1 MLLALELVAQR
12 ELHHARV
19 GKQPT
24 VVPERIGNIQFRRDG
39 LRIKFCGVGHVKNFP
54 SELHTMAFRPWHLP
68 PFAESEIYSEEAI
81 SPDLVTGSSFAGER
95 RTELS
100 DSAAGP
106 RPLLKDVYTAVRLF
120 EHTCMH
126 AARPNGLPAKL
137 PAFAERKLN
146 NPVGV
151 ELVCCVIVRHCS
163 ELLRRP

>member
-1 MLLALELVAQR
+1 MCCCEVY
-12 ELHHARV
+12 EIV
-19 GKQPT
+19 GT
-24 VVPERIGNIQFRRDG
+24 SFFLFFSSRRRHTRCSRDWSSDVCSSD
-39 LRIKFCGVGHVKNFP
+39 LVKNFP

-120 EHTCMH
+120 EHKIGRASC
-126 AARPNGLPAKL
+126 R
-137 PAFAERKLN
+137 ERGEVFGGGRTL
-146 NPVGV
+146 
-151 ELVCCVIVRHCS
+151 
-163 ELLRRP
+163 

>member
-24 VVPERIGNIQFRRDG
+24 VVPERTGNIQFRRDG

-81 SPDLVTGSSFAGER
+81 SPDLVTGSSKRWKMPWSEGQSVQFRWEVFNVTNATKFDSQSIAPELDISGSFGNYGGLLTNPRVMQFA
-95 RTELS
+95 
-100 DSAAGP
+100 
-106 RPLLKDVYTAVRLF
+106 
-120 EHTCMH
+120 
-126 AARPNGLPAKL
+126 
-137 PAFAERKLN
+137 
-146 NPVGV
+146 
-151 ELVCCVIVRHCS
+151 
-163 ELLRRP
+163 LRYEF